1 MTISNPCG
9 NAWKRPCRI
18 WRFCGLRETIC
29 GEAGTVTNE
38 ELAIQAQNGDMDAL
52 LTLWNQVRRL
62 AWKFMGRWQWAAEHA
77 GMEAADCEQVGF
89 LALMKTVSYFDENSD
104 VHFSTYFSRCV
115 QNELATA
122 AGTRTDRQQK
132 EPLKYASSLDV
143 PASPDAPEDLTL
155 GELIPDPSAE
165 AAFYHVEASVDL
177 EQFLESLPMDQQ
189 AALYRRYWLDLP
201 LDKAA
206 RKAHDAALKTLR
218 HPKNSQRLRQLF

>member
-1 MTISNPCG
+1 M
-9 NAWKRPCRI
+9 
-18 WRFCGLRETIC
+18 
-29 GEAGTVTNE
+29 TNE
-38 ELAIQAQNGDMDAL
+38 ELAVQAQNGGRDAL

-62 AWKFMGRWQWAAEHA
+62 AWMFMGRWQWAAERA

-89 LALMKTVSYFDENSD
+89 LALMKAVSYFNENSD

-132 EPLKYASSLDV
+132 EPLKHAASLDA

-155 GELIPDPSAE
+155 GERIPDPSAE
-165 AAFYHVEASVDL
+165 AAFDHAEASGAL
-177 EQFLESLPMDQQ
+177 EPFLESLPTDQQ
-189 AALYRRYWLDLP
+189 AAFYRRYWLDLP
-201 LDKAA
+201 LDRAE

-218 HPKNSQRLRQLF
+218 HPRNSRQMRKLL